1 LNLERKVISSPNA
14 PKGRGPFPQAI
25 QYNNQLFISGQGPL
39 DPITSTPVTGTF
51 ESEVHLTIQNI
62 SKIVAGANL
71 ELKDALKLTIY
82 LTDLTNIPKFNEI
95 YTQYFSEPYPARTLV
110 QAGLR
115 GIQVEIDGIF
125 ACRGGD
131 YA

>member
-1 LNLERKVISSPNA
+1 MSLEKKVIFSPEA

-25 QYNNQLFISGQGPL
+25 KYNNQLFISGQGPL
-39 DPITSTPVTGTF
+39 DPISSVPVIGTF

-62 SKIVAGANL
+62 KKIVAAVNGDLN
-71 ELKDALKLTIY
+71 DALKLTVY
-82 LTDLTNIPKFNEI
+82 LTDLTNIHKFNEI

-115 GIQVEIDGIF
+115 GIQIEIDAIF
-125 ACRGGD
+125 ICRE
-131 YA
+131 

>member
-1 LNLERKVISSPNA
+1 MSLEKKVIFSTEA

-25 QYNNQLFISGQGPL
+25 KYNNQLFISGQGPL
-39 DPITSTPVTGTF
+39 DPISSVPVIGTF

-62 SKIVAGANL
+62 KKIVAAVNGDLN
-71 ELKDALKLTIY
+71 DALKLTVY
-82 LTDLTNIPKFNEI
+82 LTDLTNVPKFNEI

-115 GIQVEIDGIF
+115 GIQIEIDAIF
-125 ACRGGD
+125 ICRE
-131 YA
+131 

>member
-1 LNLERKVISSPNA
+1 MSLEKKVIFSSEA

-25 QYNNQLFISGQGPL
+25 KYNNQLFISGQGPL
-39 DPITSTPVTGTF
+39 DPISSVPVIGTF

-62 SKIVAGANL
+62 KKIVAAVNGDLN
-71 ELKDALKLTIY
+71 DALKLTVY
-82 LTDLTNIPKFNEI
+82 LTDLTNIHKFNEI

-115 GIQVEIDGIF
+115 GIQIEIDAIF
-125 ACRGGD
+125 ICRE
-131 YA
+131 